1 MVMCVY
7 DVTNPESYDHA
18 TEWLRKVKDVCGG
31 NKRLPGV
38 LVANK
43 MDQVGLDGEGQ
54 AVDEARAR
62 KFAENQGLEFFA
74 CSAVRWV
81 SITGFKTAHLICFVY
96 HFHVHFRHNMSSV
109 TSRSI
114 GWPIISSSHM

>member
-1 MVMCVY
+1 
-7 DVTNPESYDHA
+7 
-18 TEWLRKVKDVCGG
+18 VKDVCGG

-43 MDQVGLDGEGQ
+43 MDQVGVDGEGQ

-74 CSAVRWV
+74 CSAVRFPALLPGLSASLTYSWL
-81 SITGFKTAHLICFVY
+81 SSMIISRRRNT
-96 HFHVHFRHNMSSV
+96 SSV
-109 TSRSI
+109 INRST
-114 GWPIISSSHM
+114 GWPTTSSLHT